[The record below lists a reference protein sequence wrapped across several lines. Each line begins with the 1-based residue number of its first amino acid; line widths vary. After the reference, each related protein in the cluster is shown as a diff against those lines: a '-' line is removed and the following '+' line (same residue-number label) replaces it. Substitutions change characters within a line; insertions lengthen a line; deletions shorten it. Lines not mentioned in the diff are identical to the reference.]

1 MQAQTMALQSI
12 GVYIK
17 RENVAGVPDEIILD
31 ERILGVTGVP
41 VSGGGVGATFEASDS
56 ALIYPDLMGSPS
68 VVTKMSSNTSL
79 ETEYSGSPI
88 ILELLGGFLYSYASK
103 AVADLTA
110 GQAINRNIG
119 HRINEKE
126 TVTITDSTPPGAPIK
141 EYTITA
147 QTDIFGAPA
156 NPMRVVKYQWLWM
169 DGFATAQ
176 TLRNNRAIQVHK
188 YVSASTIVV
197 RQPLMVATDA
207 PNITFT
213 GSMFRNG
220 VPHKS
225 VGPDIDVAG
234 NVVGE
239 KLVGDVHSTW
249 TVVQDHPAADE
260 PFVTRAAGATPESF
274 ALTVNAN
281 SIVTTSFTLLNR
293 GYLPIHYGKGT
304 VATNPATTNP
314 LDLTVTPYIHTYN
327 PLGNYPSISSAT
339 SRCAMYM
346 NGIPK
351 CVKDIAININGLSE
365 AIYCVGDIGPTGATY
380 NDMRPEVKATLY
392 FSENIEIMNAI
403 YNFASGT
410 WSQINFTAQV
420 GDTLGNVYCI
430 TVMNASVTGD
440 MPKVGKGVAE
450 IQVSGKAGRFE
461 DTAAIAAGAGV
472 SVTEEMLPWIIQ
484 VDVMP
489 KFV

>member
-1 MQAQTMALQSI
+1 MQAQTMSLQSI

-17 RENVAGVPDEIILD
+17 REDVPGVPKEDVGMEDVEIKN
-31 ERILGVTGVP
+31 VTGVP
-41 VSGGGVGATFEASDS
+41 VSGGGVGATFEPTDS

-79 ETEYSGSPI
+79 ETEYSGSPT

-103 AVADLTA
+103 AVADLMP
-110 GQAINRNIG
+110 GDPINNNIG
-119 HRINEKE
+119 HKINAK
-126 TVTITDSTPPGAPIK
+126 STGI
-141 EYTITA
+141 TITA
-147 QTDIFGAPA
+147 DTVGTVPVFKIVSVNAIFGIGAT
-156 NPMRVVKYQWLWM
+156 RVVKHQWLWM

-176 TLRNNRAIQVHK
+176 TLRNNRAIQVYK
-188 YVSASTIVV
+188 YEDASTIYV
-197 RQPLMVATDA
+197 RQPLKDVASIAD
-207 PNITFT
+207 ITFT

-225 VGPDIDVAG
+225 VGADGATEVG
-234 NVVGE
+234 N
-239 KLVGDVHSTW
+239 VHSTW
-249 TVVQDHPAADE
+249 TVIQDHPAADE

-293 GYLPIHYGKGT
+293 GYLPIHYGKNTVGT
-304 VATNPATTNP
+304 VGGPRTNP
-314 LDLTVTPYIHTYN
+314 LDGTKLPYINGFN

-365 AIYCVGDIGPTGATY
+365 AVYCVGDIGPTGATY

-403 YNFASGT
+403 YNFATGT
-410 WSQINFTAQV
+410 WAQINFTAQV

-430 TVMNASVTGD
+430 TVMNCSVTGD

-461 DTAAIAAGAGV
+461 DTDAINDTNANA
-472 SVTEEMLPWIIQ
+472 EEKLPWIIQ
-484 VDVMP
+484 VDIMP
-489 KFV
+489 KYV

>member
-17 RENVAGVPDEIILD
+17 RELVAGVPEESTPDEFIA
-31 ERILGVTGVP
+31 GVTGVP
-41 VSGGGVGATFEASDS
+41 VSGGGVGATFEPTDS

-68 VVTKMSSNTSL
+68 VVTKMSSNTTL
-79 ETEYSGSPI
+79 ETEYSGSPT

-103 AVADLTA
+103 AVHDVTPTD
-110 GQAINRNIG
+110 AINKYIG
-119 HRINEKE
+119 HRVNAK
-126 TVTITDSTPPGAPIK
+126 STGI
-141 EYTITA
+141 TITA
-147 QTDIFGAPA
+147 DVLAGVPVFKIVSANPIFGAIGDD
-156 NPMRVVKYQWLWM
+156 MRVVKYQWLWM

-176 TLRNNRAIQVHK
+176 TLRNNKAIQVYK
-188 YVSASTIVV
+188 YEDEDTIYV
-197 RQPLMVATDA
+197 RQPLALAAGVA
-207 PNITFT
+207 NITFT

-225 VGPDIDVAG
+225 IAPVVDPATG
-234 NVVGE
+234 NVTGKSVP
-239 KLVGDVHSTW
+239 GDVHTTW
-249 TVVQDHPAADE
+249 TVIQDHPAADE

-274 ALTVNAN
+274 ALTVNSN

-304 VATNPATTNP
+304 VGTAPDGTK
-314 LDLTVTPYIHTYN
+314 LPYITSYN

-351 CVKDIAININGLSE
+351 CVKDIAVNINGLSE
-365 AIYCVGDIGPTGATY
+365 AVYCVGDIGPTGATY

-403 YNFASGT
+403 YNFATGT

-430 TVMNASVTGD
+430 TVMNCAVTGD

-461 DTAAIAAGAGV
+461 DTDAINAGLLGG
-472 SVTEEMLPWIIQ
+472 SVEEEMLPWIIQ

-489 KFV
+489 KYKAP

>member
-12 GVYIK
+12 GVYVK
-17 RENVAGVPDEIILD
+17 REDVAGIPKETTLD
-31 ERILGVTGVP
+31 EAIAGVTGVP

-103 AVADLTA
+103 GVADLVP
-110 GQAINRNIG
+110 GDPINKNIG
-119 HRINEKE
+119 HKVNAI
-126 TVTITDSTPPGAPIK
+126 STGI
-141 EYTITA
+141 TITA
-147 QTDIFGAPA
+147 AAVDGINMFKIESASAVFGLVNDPT
-156 NPMRVVKYQWLWM
+156 RVVKYQWLWM
-169 DGFATAQ
+169 DGFATASSIK
-176 TLRNNRAIQVHK
+176 NNRAIQVYK
-188 YVSASTIVV
+188 YEDETTIYV
-197 RQPLMVATDA
+197 RQPLATVAGVV
-207 PNITFT
+207 NITFT

-225 VGPDIDVAG
+225 LGADGVS
-234 NVVGE
+234 VVG
-239 KLVGDVHSTW
+239 DQHSTW
-249 TVVQDHPAADE
+249 TVIQDHPAAAE

-293 GYLPIHYGKGT
+293 GYLPIHYGNGT
-304 VATNPATTNP
+304 TGGVGPGGTK
-314 LDLTVTPYIHTYN
+314 LPYITSYN

-346 NGIPK
+346 NGVPK
-351 CVKDIAININGLSE
+351 CVKDIAVNINGLSE
-365 AIYCVGDIGPTGATY
+365 AVYCVGDIGPTGATF

-403 YNFASGT
+403 YNFATGT
-410 WSQINFTAQV
+410 WSQINFTAQI
-420 GDTLGNVYCI
+420 GDTLGNVYCV

-461 DTAAIAAGAGV
+461 DTAAITAGV
-472 SVTEEMLPWIIQ
+472 AGGSVAEEMLPWIVQ
-484 VDVMP
+484 VDIMP
-489 KFV
+489 KYVP

>member
-12 GVYIK
+12 GVYVK
-17 RENVAGVPDEIILD
+17 REDVAGIPKETTLD
-31 ERILGVTGVP
+31 EAIAGVTGVP

-103 AVADLTA
+103 GVADLVP
-110 GQAINRNIG
+110 GDPINKNIG
-119 HRINEKE
+119 HKVNAK
-126 TVTITDSTPPGAPIK
+126 STGI
-141 EYTITA
+141 TITA
-147 QTDIFGAPA
+147 AAVDGINMFKIESASAVFGLVNDPT
-156 NPMRVVKYQWLWM
+156 RVVKYQWLWM
-169 DGFATAQ
+169 DGFATASSIK
-176 TLRNNRAIQVHK
+176 NNRAIQVYK
-188 YVSASTIVV
+188 YEDETTIYV
-197 RQPLMVATDA
+197 RQPLATVAGVV
-207 PNITFT
+207 NITFT

-225 VGPDIDVAG
+225 LGADGVS
-234 NVVGE
+234 VVG
-239 KLVGDVHSTW
+239 DQHSTW
-249 TVVQDHPAADE
+249 TVIQDHPAAAE

-293 GYLPIHYGKGT
+293 GYLPIHYGNGT
-304 VATNPATTNP
+304 TGGVGPGGTK
-314 LDLTVTPYIHTYN
+314 LPYITSYN

-346 NGIPK
+346 NGVPK
-351 CVKDIAININGLSE
+351 CVKDIAVNINGLSE
-365 AIYCVGDIGPTGATY
+365 AVYCVGDIGPTGATF

-403 YNFASGT
+403 YNFATGT
-410 WSQINFTAQV
+410 WSQINFTAQI
-420 GDTLGNVYCI
+420 GDTLGNVYCV

-461 DTAAIAAGAGV
+461 DTAAITAGV
-472 SVTEEMLPWIIQ
+472 AGGSVAEEMLPWIVQ
-484 VDVMP
+484 VDIMP
-489 KFV
+489 KYVP